1 MDRREQIRTRRRIVV
16 LVGLL
21 GLLVATAT
29 ACIFDK
35 SDYQG
40 GGRIDHGG
48 EAKTAEPTATT
59 SQPTSQP
66 TSTAPDDDAAAPR
79 PDVLD
84 AGGG

>member
-16 LVGLL
+16 LVGLA

-35 SDYQG
+35 SEYQG
-40 GGRIDHGG
+40 GGRIDHGST
-48 EAKTAEPTATT
+48 AKTAEPTATPT
-59 SQPTSQP
+59 QPTSKP
-66 TSTAPDDDAAAPR
+66 TSTTPEDDGAVP
-79 PDVLD
+79 PPVD